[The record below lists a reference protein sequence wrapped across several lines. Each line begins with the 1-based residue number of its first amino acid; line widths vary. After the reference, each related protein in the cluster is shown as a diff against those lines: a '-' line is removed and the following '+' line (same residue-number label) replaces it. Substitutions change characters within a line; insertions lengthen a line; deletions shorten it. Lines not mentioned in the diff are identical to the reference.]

1 MNIINHIEIYVS
13 NILKSKEFYSFLLP
27 ILGMTKYQEWEE
39 GFSYRDDSD
48 TYIVFVQT
56 SEKYLEMGYNR
67 CRIGLNHL
75 AFNCENL
82 EQLNFIKENLVK
94 KSVQFLYEDRYP
106 FAGGDKNYRLYFEDP
121 DRIKLEIIVASDDI

>member
-1 MNIINHIEIYVS
+1 ME
-13 NILKSKEFYSFLLP
+13 
-27 ILGMTKYQEWEE
+27 KYQEWDE
-39 GFSYRDDSD
+39 GFSYKDDSD

-75 AFNCENL
+75 AFNC
-82 EQLNFIKENLVK
+82 ENLVK